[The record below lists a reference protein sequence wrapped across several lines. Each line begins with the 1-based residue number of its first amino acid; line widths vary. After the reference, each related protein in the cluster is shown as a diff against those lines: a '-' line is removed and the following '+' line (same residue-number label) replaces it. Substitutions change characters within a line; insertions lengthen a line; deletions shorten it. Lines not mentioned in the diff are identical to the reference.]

1 MPLAEMPNL
10 IPAMPEIF
18 LALAAMALLLL
29 GAFQRDSDGAMAI
42 ATSRLSHRVGV
53 VALLLTLLLV
63 ATIGTK
69 AKGETFAGLFVVD
82 GFALFF
88 KIAILA
94 AASLSLLVAQD
105 YLEKERIA
113 RFEFPVLVLLAT
125 LGMIMMVSANNLMSL
140 YVGLELQSLA
150 LYVVAAFHRTDVRST
165 EAGLKYFVL
174 GALASGMLLYGS
186 SLIYG
191 FTGTTGFEGI
201 AAVFQA
207 AAGAQ
212 PPTGVIVGLV
222 FVLAGLAFKVSAVP
236 FHMWTPDVYEGAPT
250 PVTAFFAVAPK
261 LAAIGLLVR
270 VMVEPFGSLVAQW
283 QQIVILISLASMV
296 LGAFAAIGQTNIKRL
311 MAYSSI
317 GHVGYALIGVAV
329 GTKDGITGVLIYMVI
344 YIVMNIG
351 TFACIISMRRQGQ
364 VVTGIADLA
373 GLARSSPGVALALAI
388 FMFSMAGIPPLAGF
402 FGKLYIFRAA
412 VDGGLYSLAIVGV
425 LSSVVAAFYY
435 IRIIKLMYFDQAEE
449 PLDRGMASEVGWV
462 TAVTAVIIALFFV
475 YPQPLLSRA
484 AAAATSLFGG

>member
-1 MPLAEMPNL
+1 MSLAEMPNL

-18 LALAAMALLLL
+18 LVLAAMGLLLL
-29 GAFQRDSDGAMAI
+29 GVFQRDSDGAMAI
-42 ATSRLSHRVGV
+42 QVSRLAQRLGV

-63 ATIGTK
+63 ATIASK

-94 AASLSLLVAQD
+94 AAALSLLLSQD

-113 RFEFPVLVLLAT
+113 RFEFSVLVLLAT
-125 LGMIMMVSANNLMSL
+125 LGMMMMVSANDLMSL
-140 YVGLELQSLA
+140 YIGLELQSLA

-174 GALASGMLLYGS
+174 GALASGLLLYGS
-186 SLIYG
+186 SLVYG
-191 FTGTTGFEGI
+191 FAATTSFDGI
-201 AAVFQA
+201 AAAFHTGTDA
-207 AAGAQ
+207 LPA
-212 PPTGVIVGLV
+212 TGVVLGLV
-222 FVLAGLAFKVSAVP
+222 FVLAGLSFKVSAVP

-250 PVTAFFAVAPK
+250 PVTAFFSVAPK
-261 LAAIGLLVR
+261 LAAFGLLVR
-270 VMVEPFGSLVAQW
+270 VMMEPFGSLVGQW
-283 QQIVILISLASMV
+283 QQIIVFVSLASMV
-296 LGAFAAIGQTNIKRL
+296 LGAFAAMAQTNIKRL

-329 GTKDGITGVLIYMVI
+329 GNKDGISAVLIYLVI

-364 VVTGIADLA
+364 AVTSIADLA
-373 GLARSSPGVALALAI
+373 GLAKSSPGVALALAI

-402 FGKLYIFRAA
+402 FGKLYVFRAA
-412 VDGGLYSLAIVGV
+412 VEGGLYTLAIVGV
-425 LSSVVAAFYY
+425 LTSVVGAFYY
-435 IRIIKLMYFDQAEE
+435 IRIIKLMYFDQADE
-449 PLDRGMASEVGWV
+449 PLDRGMAREVGWV
-462 TAVTAVIIALFFV
+462 TAATALIVALFFI
-475 YPQPLLSRA
+475 YPQPLLSSA
-484 AAAATSLFGG
+484 ARAATSLLGG

>member
-1 MPLAEMPNL
+1 MSLAEMPNL

-18 LALAAMALLLL
+18 LALAAMGLLLL
-29 GAFQRDSDGAMAI
+29 GAFQQNSDPTMAI
-42 ATSRLSHRVGV
+42 RNSRLAQRLGV

-63 ATIGTK
+63 ATIAAK
-69 AKGETFAGLFVVD
+69 AKGQSFGGMFVVD
-82 GFALFF
+82 GFAVFF

-94 AASLSLLVAQD
+94 AASLSLLVSQD
-105 YLEKERIA
+105 YMEKERIA
-113 RFEFPVLVLLAT
+113 RFEYPVLVLLST
-125 LGMIMMVSANNLMSL
+125 LGMLMMVSANNLMSL

-150 LYVVAAFHRTDVRST
+150 LYVIAAFHRVDVRST

-186 SLIYG
+186 SLVYG
-191 FTGTTGFEGI
+191 FTGTTSFDNITKVLLAGEG
-201 AAVFQA
+201 AS
-207 AAGAQ
+207 
-212 PPTGVIVGLV
+212 PPAGVIVGLV
-222 FVLAGLAFKVSAVP
+222 FVLAGLAFKVAAVP

-250 PVTAFFAVAPK
+250 PVTAFFSVAPK
-261 LAAIGLLVR
+261 LAAVSLLVR
-270 VMVEPFGSLVAQW
+270 VMVEPFGSLVGQW
-283 QQIVILISLASMV
+283 QQIIIFISLASMV
-296 LGAFAAIGQTNIKRL
+296 LGGFAAMGQTNIKRL

-329 GTKDGITGVLIYMVI
+329 GSKNGISGVLIYMVI
-344 YIVMNIG
+344 YVLMNIG

-373 GLARSSPGVALALAI
+373 GLSKVNPAMALALAI

-412 VDGGLYSLAIVGV
+412 VEGGQYLLAIVGV
-425 LSSVVAAFYY
+425 LTSVVSAFYY
-435 IRIIKLMYFDQAEE
+435 IRIVKLMYFDQADE

-462 TAVTAVIIALFFV
+462 TVATALVIALFFI
-475 YPQPLLSRA
+475 YPQPLLSSA
-484 AAAATSLFGG
+484 ARAATSLFGG